1 MLLTLGNIQSLPVIV
16 PEIKIK
22 PGAGAYVTARWG
34 KRGQG
39 EAHRMT
45 APQNHF
51 IFKHPTFCHDLPSS
65 TTIRKSHD
73 YQINKNSILEQALQH
88 LHSQNDRSNLPNP
101 HHTPWWVFQTP
112 MKERRMR

>member
-51 IFKHPTFCHDLPSS
+51 IFKT
-65 TTIRKSHD
+65 
-73 YQINKNSILEQALQH
+73 
-88 LHSQNDRSNLPNP
+88 SNLLPRTSLLHNNSKITRLPNKQKFNTRTSFTTSP
-101 HHTPWWVFQTP
+101 QS
-112 MKERRMR
+112 K